1 VPAALGAGCST
12 DSIATLSTAGATS
25 FRAAFFTGARL
36 GLVLGTVRFAFP
48 RADLTTLR
56 ALAPLAEFRL
66 RSLARV
72 CAFDPFLRLAMIAP
86 CVCRNSHPFYLAD
99 RIA

>member
-1 VPAALGAGCST
+1 MPAALGAGCST

-56 ALAPLAEFRL
+56 ALAPLAEFR
-66 RSLARV
+66 RGSLIGALIPRPMV
-72 CAFDPFLRLAMIAP
+72 VLAHQFKEIK
-86 CVCRNSHPFYLAD
+86 H
-99 RIA
+99 